1 MPSQEVYFD
10 GKAAGREIRVLKTYD
25 SHFAREAFD
34 QMSEDAK
41 AVLAQ
46 TLLDEGASLEA
57 DNGDEDLWQAIEE
70 GAREDWN
77 SFSYFVV
84 QEKGNDSP
92 HYVFVS
98 SDWPTAE
105 RFAKRQLASVS
116 EA

>member
-10 GKAAGREIRVLKTYD
+10 EKADGREIRVLKTYD

-46 TLLDEGASLEA
+46 ALLDEGATLEVGS
-57 DNGDEDLWQAIEE
+57 GDDDLWRALEE

-84 QEKGNDSP
+84 QEKGDDSP
-92 HYVFVS
+92 HNVFVS

-105 RFAKRQLASVS
+105 RFAKRQLASVF

>member
-10 GKAAGREIRVLKTYD
+10 ERADGREIRVLKTYD

-41 AVLAQ
+41 AVLVQA
-46 TLLDEGASLEA
+46 LLDEGATLDA
-57 DNGDEDLWQAIEE
+57 DSGDEGLWQAIEE

-84 QEKGNDSP
+84 QENGDHSP
-92 HYVFVS
+92 HYLFVS
-98 SDWPTAE
+98 SDWPSAE
-105 RFAKRQLASVS
+105 LYAKRQLASVS